1 MKKEKTELSNNL
13 ENVLSIAGL
22 IIIGVLLFE
31 LIIFFHEGGHFLT
44 AKKSGIK
51 VNEFALGMGPKIFSF
66 TKGETTYSLR
76 LLPIGGYCAMEGE
89 DEDSDNPR
97 AFNNAKIWKR
107 MIVII
112 AGAVMNM
119 ILGIILMFSI
129 VVQQPAYSSL
139 TVDEFQVN
147 SWSAN
152 SGLQKGDKI
161 VKLNNYDIW
170 NSRDLSFAIGTMK
183 VQEVDGHL
191 LKIYKEDC
199 TNELTVLYQ
208 NLTNDEKI
216 NLDETQLEGLYN
228 VIKDS
233 CQKINQAETKENA
246 YKIMSD
252 AYTQMNNQIGIS
264 NFTLPEIKEK
274 DTRQRYVTDIT
285 VIRNTEQI
293 VLKDV
298 DFFTYL
304 NPEKETP
311 SVAIDFY
318 VEPIEKNFASVIT
331 ETFGQTVSVIRM
343 TWASLAGLVTGQF
356 GIQDVSGPVGITT
369 AISQVAS
376 AGLEQSFLAAVNNI
390 ILVMVIITINLGI
403 VNMLPFPA
411 LDGGRF
417 VLLLIE
423 GIFRKPIPRKVESY
437 INTAGLVILLL
448 FMLLVSVKDIWQLFG
463 G

>member
-1 MKKEKTELSNNL
+1 MA
-13 ENVLSIAGL
+13 NVLSVIGL
-22 IIIGVLLFE
+22 IVIGVLLFE
-31 LIIFFHEGGHFLT
+31 LIIFFHEGGHFIT

-76 LLPIGGYCAMEGE
+76 ILPIGGYCAMEGE
-89 DEDSDNPR
+89 DEDSENPR

-119 ILGIILMFSI
+119 VLGIILMFVI
-129 VVQQPAYSSL
+129 VVQQPAYSST
-139 TVDEFQVN
+139 TVGGFQVN
-147 SWSAN
+147 AFSSN
-152 SGLQKGDKI
+152 SGLQIGDQL

-183 VQEVDGHL
+183 VQEVDGHS

-199 TNELTVLYQ
+199 TNELTTLYL
-208 NLTNDEKI
+208 NLTDNENKNI
-216 NLDETQLEGLYN
+216 TQEQKESLYN
-228 VIKDS
+228 VVTES
-233 CQKINQAETKENA
+233 CKKINSAESKETS
-246 YKIMSD
+246 YKIMSET
-252 AYTQMNNQIGIS
+252 YTQMNEQMSVKDFSVPAI
-264 NFTLPEIKEK
+264 EEKE
-274 DTRQRYVTDIT
+274 TRQRYVTDIT
-285 VIRNTEQI
+285 VIRDGEQKE
-293 VLKDV
+293 LKDV

-304 NPEKETP
+304 YPEKETP

-318 VEPIEKNFASVIT
+318 VEPIEKTFTSVIS

-356 GIQDVSGPVGITT
+356 GIQDVSGPVGITS

-376 AGLEQSFLAAVNNI
+376 VGLEQSFLAAVNNI

-437 INTAGLVILLL
+437 INTAGLVILLM
-448 FMLLVSVKDIWQLFG
+448 FMLLVSVKDIWQLVG

>member
-1 MKKEKTELSNNL
+1 MANI
-13 ENVLSIAGL
+13 LSIAGL

-76 LLPIGGYCAMEGE
+76 LLPIGGFCAMEGE

-112 AGAVMNM
+112 AGAVMN
-119 ILGIILMFSI
+119 IVLGIILMFVI
-129 VVQQPAYSSL
+129 VVQQPSYNSS
-139 TVDEFQVN
+139 TVGSFQVN
-147 SWSAN
+147 SFSAN
-152 SGLQKGDKI
+152 SGLQTGDQI

-170 NSRDLSFAIGTMK
+170 NSRDLSYAIGTMK
-183 VQEVDGHL
+183 VQDVDGHSL
-191 LKIYKEDC
+191 NIYKEDC
-199 TNELTVLYQ
+199 TNELAIFYTELTTDKNINLSEAQIEDLYNTVTE
-208 NLTNDEKI
+208 NCKKI
-216 NLDETQLEGLYN
+216 NSAQSKESAYN
-228 VIKDS
+228 L
-233 CQKINQAETKENA
+233 
-246 YKIMSD
+246 MSD
-252 AYTQMNNQIGIS
+252 TYTQMNNQLGIKD
-264 NFTLPEIKEK
+264 FTVPKIEEQ
-274 DTRQRYVTDIT
+274 DTRKRFVTDVT
-285 VIRNTEQI
+285 VIRNGEQTE
-293 VLKDV
+293 LKDV
-298 DFFTYL
+298 EFFTYK
-304 NPEKETP
+304 NPETEEP
-311 SVAIDFY
+311 SIAIDFY
-318 VEPIEKNFASVIT
+318 VEPIEKTFSSVIS

-343 TWASLAGLVTGQF
+343 TWSSLAGLVTGQF

-423 GIFRKPIPRKVESY
+423 GVFRKPIPRKVEAY

-448 FMLLVSVKDIWQLFG
+448 FMALISVKDIWQLFG

>member
-1 MKKEKTELSNNL
+1 MT
-13 ENVLSIAGL
+13 NVLSIAGL

-31 LIIFFHEGGHFLT
+31 LIIFFHEGGHYLT
-44 AKKSGIK
+44 AKRSGIK

-76 LLPIGGYCAMEGE
+76 LLPIGGYCSMEGE
-89 DEDSDNPR
+89 DEDSDNSR

-119 ILGIILMFSI
+119 VLGIILMFVI

-139 TVDEFQVN
+139 TVDDFQVN
-147 SWSAN
+147 SFSAN
-152 SGLQKGDKI
+152 SGLQAGDQI
-161 VKLNNYDIW
+161 IRLNNYNIW
-170 NSRDLSFAIGTMK
+170 NSRDLSYAIGTMK
-183 VQEVDGHL
+183 VQEVDGHSI
-191 LKIYKEDC
+191 KIYKEDC
-199 TNELTVLYQ
+199 TNELTILYQ
-208 NLTNDEKI
+208 TLTNDEK
-216 NLDETQLEGLYN
+216 NTLTEAQVKYLYN
-228 VIKDS
+228 VITEGCK
-233 CQKINQAETKENA
+233 KINQAESKEDA
-246 YKIMSD
+246 YKLMSD
-252 AYTQMNNQIGIS
+252 TYTQMNNQIGIS
-264 NFTLPEIKEK
+264 KFTVPEIEEK

-285 VIRNTEQI
+285 VIRNGEQTE
-293 VLKDV
+293 LKDV
-298 DFFTYL
+298 DFFTYR
-304 NPEKETP
+304 NPETDAP
-311 SVAIDFY
+311 SIAIDFY
-318 VEPIEKNFASVIT
+318 VKPIEKTFTSVIS

-343 TWASLAGLVTGQF
+343 TWSSLAGLVTGQF
-356 GIQDVSGPVGITT
+356 GIQDISGPVGITS

-376 AGLEQSFLAAVNNI
+376 AGLERSFMEAVNNI

-423 GIFRKPIPRKVESY
+423 GIFKKPIPRKVESY
-437 INTAGLVILLL
+437 INAAGLVILLL
-448 FMLLVSVKDIWQLFG
+448 FMVLVSVKDIWQLVG